1 MRTVARAMPVI
12 KMIHSWF
19 LLNVLLCSYN
29 EIQACR
35 KIIVP
40 EVMTMNMLKK
50 AIRFLIISIMVQI

>member
-1 MRTVARAMPVI
+1 MPVI